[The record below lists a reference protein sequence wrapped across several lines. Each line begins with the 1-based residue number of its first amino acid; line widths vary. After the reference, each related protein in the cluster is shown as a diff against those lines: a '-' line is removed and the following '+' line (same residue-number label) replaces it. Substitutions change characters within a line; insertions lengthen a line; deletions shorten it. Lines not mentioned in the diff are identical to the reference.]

1 MSSAVWQRR
10 LVIVLVLGALVSG
23 CAAGRA
29 YRRGQEQARLG
40 NWDEAVRYFT
50 QAVQE
55 HPDKPEYKIALERA
69 MQSASAEHISRARDL
84 EQKDQLDLALLEYRK
99 AVELDASNR
108 LAAAKAT
115 ELEKTIRDRIE
126 AARPKPRM
134 QTLRE
139 QVQQQR
145 PLLDP
150 ASRDPLKVTFN
161 NASLRDILRTIG
173 DMSGINVTFDQ
184 QFQDRAYTVT
194 LDGVTLEQA
203 LQQIMTANQ
212 KFYKVT
218 DPRTIIIVDD
228 NPTKRAQYDDLVVK
242 VFYISHAE
250 AQELSQLIST
260 IMRVPQMPVQ
270 PTLMANKTANTIT
283 VRATAAVV
291 DIIER
296 IIRSN
301 DKPRAEVLIDVQIL
315 EVNRAR
321 AKQFGLNLSAYALG
335 FSFSPEVAPP
345 NTSSNLPAAPGQPP
359 PFNVNTISQGVSTA
373 DFYMSVP
380 TALVR
385 FLESDSRTKTIA
397 KPQLRGAEGTKL
409 TLNLGDDIPVL
420 STVFGQAAAGG
431 FASIPQSSFN
441 YRSVG
446 VIVEVTPRVTYDGEI
461 ILELL
466 VENSTLGGSIDV
478 AGQSVPTFGSRKV
491 TTKLRL
497 REGESN
503 LLAGLLRER
512 ERKDLRGFPGLLRL
526 PVFKQFL
533 SDNDQQI
540 EQTDIVM
547 LLTPRIVRT
556 HELTAEDV
564 SPIYIG
570 TQQNIGLSGPPQL
583 IAPAP
588 APAPD
593 AAAPATGTAVPTTI
607 APSPSTPGAPAPGAA
622 RPPVASDPGAQ
633 PANRPAPPGTFPVPT
648 MPTPAPQP
656 GAQPPPAGVV
666 PPATAPPAGTPADP
680 TTAPPQAGTGAP
692 AGSGTGAPGAT
703 APPRDATTLPQPT
716 DPVATATPAQVI
728 VTVPGTVFQIAGGP
742 YTVPVSINN
751 ASRVSTISLSIT
763 FNPNVLRVRTVQ
775 DGTFM
780 RQGGIGASFT
790 PRIDA
795 ATGRV
800 DVVIARTA
808 DQAGASGAGLL
819 AALLFDAVGQ
829 GGSMIQVSGVAN
841 TPEGAGVPI
850 QFSPVTVTVR

>member
-1 MSSAVWQRR
+1 MMRTMSSAVVTRR
-10 LVIVLVLGALVSG
+10 LVIVLVLAAIASA

-29 YRRGQEQARLG
+29 YRRGQESARSG
-40 NWDEAVRYFT
+40 DWDTAVRHFT

-55 HPDKPEYKIALERA
+55 NPDKPEYKIALERA
-69 MQSASAEHISRARDL
+69 MQSASLEHISRARDL
-84 EQKDQLDLALLEYRK
+84 EQKDQLDMALLEYRK
-99 AVELDASNR
+99 ALELDASNR

-126 AARPKPRM
+126 ASRPKPRI

-173 DMSGINVTFDQ
+173 DMTGINVTFDQ

-321 AKQFGLNLSAYALG
+321 AKQFGLNLNAYAVG
-335 FSFSPEVAPP
+335 GTFSPEVSPP
-345 NTSSNLPAAPGQPP
+345 NTSSPPTAAPNSPP
-359 PFNVNTISQGVSTA
+359 PFNFNTISQGVSTA

-385 FLESDSRTKTIA
+385 FLESDSHTKTIA

-446 VIVEVTPRVTYDGEI
+446 VILEVTPRVTYDGEI

-512 ERKDLRGFPGLLRL
+512 DRKDLRGFPGLLRL

-533 SDNDQQI
+533 SENDQQI

-547 LLTPRIVRT
+547 LLTPHIVRT

-564 SPIYIG
+564 APIYIG
-570 TQQNIGLSGPPQL
+570 TQQNIGLSGPPPL

-588 APAPD
+588 APSPEAPP
-593 AAAPATGTAVPTTI
+593 PATGSAAPTSI
-607 APSPSTPGAPAPGAA
+607 PPAASTPGAPAPGAA
-622 RPPVASDPGAQ
+622 RPPVASGPGAQ
-633 PANRPAPPGTFPVPT
+633 PANPAAPAGTFPVPT
-648 MPTPAPQP
+648 MPAPAQQP
-656 GAQPPPAGVV
+656 GAQPPPAAVA
-666 PPATAPPAGTPADP
+666 PPATAPPAGAPTDPA
-680 TTAPPQAGTGAP
+680 TTAGAGAGAP
-692 AGSGTGAPGAT
+692 QPT
-703 APPRDATTLPQPT
+703 APPRDATTLPPAT

-751 ASRVSTISLSIT
+751 ASRVSTLSLTIT

-780 RQGGIGASFT
+780 RQGGVGASFT

-800 DVVIARTA
+800 DVVIARTG
-808 DQAGASGAGLL
+808 DQVGASGAGLL

-841 TPEGAGVPI
+841 TPEGAAVPI

>member
-1 MSSAVWQRR
+1 
-10 LVIVLVLGALVSG
+10 
-23 CAAGRA
+23 
-29 YRRGQEQARLG
+29 
-40 NWDEAVRYFT
+40 
-50 QAVQE
+50 
-55 HPDKPEYKIALERA
+55 
-69 MQSASAEHISRARDL
+69 
-84 EQKDQLDLALLEYRK
+84 
-99 AVELDASNR
+99 
-108 LAAAKAT
+108 
-115 ELEKTIRDRIE
+115 
-126 AARPKPRM
+126 
-134 QTLRE
+134 
-139 QVQQQR
+139 
-145 PLLDP
+145 
-150 ASRDPLKVTFN
+150 
-161 NASLRDILRTIG
+161 
-173 DMSGINVTFDQ
+173 MSGINVTFDQ
-184 QFQDRAYTVT
+184 QFQDRAYTVN
-194 LDGVTLEQA
+194 LDGVTLEQS
-203 LQQIMTANQ
+203 LQQILTANQ
-212 KFYKVT
+212 KFYKVL
-218 DPRTIIIVDD
+218 DPKTIIVVDD
-228 NPTKRAQYDDLVVK
+228 NPTKHAQYDELVVK

-250 AQELSQLIST
+250 AQELSQTVST

-296 IIRSN
+296 IIRAN

-321 AKQFGLNLSAYALG
+321 AKQFGINLSAYALG
-335 FSFSPEVAPP
+335 FTFSPEVAPP
-345 NTSSNLPAAPGQPP
+345 NTSSNLPLAPSAPP
-359 PFNVNTISQGVSTA
+359 PFNLNTITQGISTA

-397 KPQLRGAEGTKL
+397 KPQLRGAEGQKL

-420 STVFGQAAAGG
+420 STVFGSAAAGG
-431 FASIPQSSFN
+431 FANIPQSSFN

-491 TTKLRL
+491 TTRLRL

-533 SDNDQQI
+533 SDNDQAI

-547 LLTPRIVRT
+547 LLTPHIVRT
-556 HELTAEDV
+556 HELTAQDLA
-564 SPIYIG
+564 PIYIG

-588 APAPD
+588 APDEP
-593 AAAPATGTAVPTTI
+593 AAAAAVPT
-607 APSPSTPGAPAPGAA
+607 APASPPGVPAPGAA
-622 RPPVASDPGAQ
+622 RPPVAAQPGAQ
-633 PANRPAPPGTFPVPT
+633 PLNPQPPPGTFPVPT
-648 MPTPAPQP
+648 MPAPPTEKPPAPV
-656 GAQPPPAGVV
+656 AQPPA
-666 PPATAPPAGTPADP
+666 A
-680 TTAPPQAGTGAP
+680 
-692 AGSGTGAPGAT
+692 
-703 APPRDATTLPQPT
+703 
-716 DPVATATPAQVI
+716 ATPAQPAGAQPTAPAATPPRDPGTVPAPVTTDPASTATPGQVI
-728 VTVPGTVFQIAGGP
+728 VTLPGTVFQIAGGP

-751 ASRVSTISLSIT
+751 ASRVSVVSLSIT

-780 RQGGIGASFT
+780 RQGGVGASFT
-790 PRIDA
+790 PKIDV

-800 DVVIARTA
+800 DIAITRTS
-808 DQAGASGAGLL
+808 DQAGASGSGLL
-819 AALLFDAVGQ
+819 AALLFDAVGP
-829 GGSMIQVSGVAN
+829 GSSLIQVSGVAN
-841 TPEGAGVPI
+841 NPEGGPVPL

>member
-1 MSSAVWQRR
+1 VLRRR
-10 LVIVLVLGALVSG
+10 LSIVLVLAVIAAG

-29 YRRGQEQARLG
+29 YRRGQEAARNG
-40 NWDEAVRYFT
+40 DWDAAVTYFT

-55 HPDKPEYKIALERA
+55 NPNRPEYKIALERA
-69 MQSASAEHISRARDL
+69 NQSASQEHISRARQL
-84 EQKDQLDLALLEYRK
+84 EEKDQLDAALIEYQK
-99 AVELDASNR
+99 ALQTDSTNR
-108 LAAAKAT
+108 LAASKVA

-126 AARPKPRM
+126 AARPKPRIE
-134 QTLRE
+134 TLRE
-139 QVQQQR
+139 QARAASR

-150 ASRDPLKVTFN
+150 SSRDPIKVSFN
-161 NASLRDILRTIG
+161 NASLRDILRTLG
-173 DMSGINVTFDQ
+173 EMAGINVTFDQ

-194 LDGVTLEQA
+194 LDGVTFEQA
-203 LQQIMTANQ
+203 LQQVMTANQ
-212 KFYKVT
+212 KFYKVV
-218 DPRTIIIVDD
+218 DPKTIIVVDD
-228 NPTKRAQYDDLVVK
+228 NPTKHAQYDDLVVK
-242 VFYISHAE
+242 VFYVSHAE
-250 AQELSQLIST
+250 AQELTQLVST
-260 IMRVPQMPVQ
+260 IMRVPQMAVQ
-270 PTLMANKTANTIT
+270 PTVMANKTANTIT
-283 VRATAAVV
+283 VRATAPVV

-321 AKQFGLNLSAYALG
+321 AKQFGLNLNAYALG
-335 FSFSPEVAPP
+335 FTFSPEVAPP
-345 NTSSNLPAAPGQPP
+345 NTSSPPTGPPNSPP

-380 TALVR
+380 TAVVR
-385 FLESDSRTKTIA
+385 FLESDSHTKTIA
-397 KPQLRGAEGTKL
+397 KPQLRGAEGQKL

-446 VIVEVTPRVTYDGEI
+446 VILEMTPRVTYDGEI

-512 ERKDLRGFPGLLRL
+512 DRKDLRGFPGLLRL

-547 LLTPRIVRT
+547 LLTPHIVRT
-556 HELTAEDV
+556 HELTADDLA
-564 SPIYIG
+564 PIYIG
-570 TQQNIGLSGPPQL
+570 TQQNIGLTGAPQL
-583 IAPAP
+583 IAPVPNEP
-588 APAPD
+588 APA
-593 AAAPATGTAVPTTI
+593 AGTAAPGAVP
-607 APSPSTPGAPAPGAA
+607 PSATTPGAPPPGLP
-622 RPPVASDPGAQ
+622 RPPVAAEPGAQ
-633 PANRPAPPGTFPVPT
+633 TPNRPAPPGTFPVPT
-648 MPTPAPQP
+648 IPTPPAEQP
-656 GAQPPPAGVV
+656 PATTPPAGGATGA
-666 PPATAPPAGTPADP
+666 PPPPGTQPAPTGAEPAGTPPGTIPPVRDP
-680 TTAPPQAGTGAP
+680 NTVPAAP
-692 AGSGTGAPGAT
+692 AA
-703 APPRDATTLPQPT
+703 T
-716 DPVATATPAQVI
+716 DPAATATPAQVI
-728 VTVPGTVFQIAGGP
+728 ITVPGTAFQIAGGP

-751 ASRVSTISLSIT
+751 ASRVSVMTLTVT

-780 RQGGIGASFT
+780 RQGGVGASFT

-800 DVVIARTA
+800 DIAITRTG
-808 DQAGASGAGLL
+808 DQVGASGAGLL
-819 AALLFDAVGQ
+819 AALLFDAVGP
-829 GGSMIQVSGVAN
+829 GSSMIQVTGVAT
-841 TPEGAGVPI
+841 TPEGAPLPLQV
-850 QFSPVTVTVR
+850 SPVTVTVR

>member
-1 MSSAVWQRR
+1 VLKRR
-10 LVIVLVLGALVSG
+10 LAIILI
-23 CAAGRA
+23 CAAFVSSCAGGRA
-29 YRRGQEQARLG
+29 FRRGEESARLG
-40 NWDEAVRYFT
+40 DWDTAVKHFT
-50 QAVQE
+50 EAVQE
-55 HPDKPEYKIALERA
+55 NPNKPEYRIALERA
-69 MQSASAEHISRARDL
+69 QQTASLEHISRAREL
-84 EQKDQLDLALLEYRK
+84 EQKDQLDGALIEYRK
-99 AVELDASNR
+99 ALETDASNR
-108 LAAAKAT
+108 LAAAKAA

-126 AARPKPRM
+126 ATRPKPRIDA
-134 QTLRE
+134 LRE
-139 QVQQQR
+139 QARQQR

-150 ASRDPLKVTFN
+150 SSRDPIKVTFT

-173 DMSGINVTFDQ
+173 DMTGINVTFDQ
-184 QFQDRAYTVT
+184 QFQDRAYSVT

-203 LQQIMTANQ
+203 LQQIMAANQ
-212 KFYKVT
+212 KFYKVV
-218 DPRTIIIVDD
+218 DPRTIIVVDD
-228 NPTKRAQYDDLVVK
+228 TPTKHAQYDDLVVK

-250 AQELSQLIST
+250 AQELSQVVAT
-260 IMRVPQMPVQ
+260 IMRVPQMAVQ
-270 PTLMANKTANTIT
+270 PTLMPNKTANTIT
-283 VRATAAVV
+283 VRGTAAVV

-315 EVNRAR
+315 EVNRNR
-321 AKQFGLNLSAYALG
+321 AKQFGLNLNAYAIGLT
-335 FSFSPEVAPP
+335 FSPEVSPP
-345 NTSSNLPAAPGQPP
+345 NTSSPPTDPPTSPP
-359 PFNVNTISQGVSTA
+359 PFNLNTISQGISTA

-397 KPQLRGAEGTKL
+397 KPQLRGAEGQKL

-420 STVFGQAAAGG
+420 STVFGAAAQGG

-466 VENSTLGGSIDV
+466 VENSTLGTPILV
-478 AGQSVPTFGSRKV
+478 AGQLVPTFGSRKV

-512 ERKDLRGFPGLLRL
+512 DRKDLRGFPGVLRL

-547 LLTPRIVRT
+547 LLTPHIVRT
-556 HELTAEDV
+556 HELTADDLA
-564 SPIYIG
+564 PIYIG
-570 TQQNIGLSGPPQL
+570 TQQNIGLAGPPPL

-588 APAPD
+588 DVPAPAP
-593 AAAPATGTAVPTTI
+593 AAGAQRIPPGT
-607 APSPSTPGAPAPGAA
+607 PAPGLP
-622 RPPVASDPGAQ
+622 RPPVASEPGAQ
-633 PANRPAPPGTFPVPT
+633 PLNPATPPGTYPVPT
-648 MPTPAPQP
+648 MPTPPPEQPAAPAPTPTPPTGVTPAPTP
-656 GAQPPPAGVV
+656 GATPPTGPGAAPPGAPTTEPTPPAG
-666 PPATAPPAGTPADP
+666 AAAPGTPAREP
-680 TTAPPQAGTGAP
+680 STLPPPTAPE
-692 AGSGTGAPGAT
+692 
-703 APPRDATTLPQPT
+703 
-716 DPVATATPAQVI
+716 ATATPAQII

-742 YTVPVSINN
+742 YTVPISVNN
-751 ASRVSTISLSIT
+751 ASRVSVVTLT
-763 FNPNVLRVRTVQ
+763 VTYNPNVLRARSVQ

-780 RQGGIGASFT
+780 RQGGISAAFT

-800 DVVIARTA
+800 DIAITRA
-808 DQAGASGAGLL
+808 GDQAGASGSGLL

-829 GGSMIQVSGVAN
+829 GGSMIQVSGVAS
-841 TPEGAGVPI
+841 TPDGAPVPL

>member
-1 MSSAVWQRR
+1 MLKRR
-10 LVIVLVLGALVSG
+10 LVIMLVLAAVVSG

-29 YRRGQEQARLG
+29 FRRGQQAARNG
-40 NWDEAVRYFT
+40 DWDTAVRHFT
-50 QAVQE
+50 QAVQDN
-55 HPDKPEYKIALERA
+55 PDKPEYKIALERA
-69 MQSASAEHISRARDL
+69 MQTASLEHISRARDL
-84 EQKDQLDLALLEYRK
+84 EQKDQLDAALLEYRR
-99 AVELDASNR
+99 ALEMDASNR

-126 AARPKPRM
+126 ASRPKPRI

-139 QVQQQR
+139 QVQPQR

-150 ASRDPLKVTFN
+150 SSRDPIKVTFN
-161 NASLRDILRTIG
+161 NATLRDILRTLS
-173 DMSGINVTFDQ
+173 DMTGINVTFDQ

-218 DPRTIIIVDD
+218 DPRTIIVVDD
-228 NPTKRAQYDDLVVK
+228 NPTKHAQYDDLVVK
-242 VFYISHAE
+242 VFYISHIE
-250 AQELSQLIST
+250 AQELSQMVST
-260 IMRVPQMPVQ
+260 IMRVPQMAVQ

-283 VRATAAVV
+283 VRATAPVV

-301 DKPRAEVLIDVQIL
+301 DKPRAEVLIDIQIL
-315 EVNRAR
+315 EVNRSR
-321 AKQFGLNLSAYALG
+321 SKQFGLNLNAYAVGLT
-335 FSFSPEVAPP
+335 FSPEVSPP
-345 NTSSNLPAAPGQPP
+345 NTSAPPTGPGASPP
-359 PFNVNTISQGVSTA
+359 PFNLNTISQGVSTA
-373 DFYMSVP
+373 DFYLSVP
-380 TALVR
+380 TAVVR
-385 FLESDSRTKTIA
+385 FLESDSHTKTIA

-420 STVFGQAAAGG
+420 STVFGAAASGG
-431 FASIPQSSFN
+431 FANIPQSSFN

-446 VIVEVTPRVTYDGEI
+446 VILEVTPRVTYDGEI

-512 ERKDLRGFPGLLRL
+512 DRKDLRGFPGLLRL

-533 SDNDQQI
+533 SDNDQAI

-547 LLTPRIVRT
+547 LLTPHIVRT
-556 HELTAEDV
+556 HELTAQDLA
-564 SPIYIG
+564 PIYIG
-570 TQQNIGLSGPPQL
+570 TQQNIGLSGPPPL

-588 APAPD
+588 APDAPAA
-593 AAAPATGTAVPTTI
+593 AAAPWPTATL
-607 APSPSTPGAPAPGAA
+607 TPGAPAPGAA
-622 RPPVASDPGAQ
+622 RPPVASEPGAQ
-633 PANRPAPPGTFPVPT
+633 PINRPAPPGTFPVPT
-648 MPTPAPQP
+648 MPTPPTEKPPTPVAPTGAPAPGATPPTGAPAAPGTQPALPVAAQP
-656 GAQPPPAGVV
+656 G
-666 PPATAPPAGTPADP
+666 TAPAGTPP
-680 TTAPPQAGTGAP
+680 GAP
-692 AGSGTGAPGAT
+692 ARDPGTVPAVA
-703 APPRDATTLPQPT
+703 
-716 DPVATATPAQVI
+716 DPAATATPAQVI

-751 ASRVSTISLSIT
+751 ASRVSVVSLSIT

-780 RQGGIGASFT
+780 RQGGVGASFT

-800 DVVIARTA
+800 DIAITRTG
-808 DQAGASGAGLL
+808 DQAGASGSGLL
-819 AALLFDAVGQ
+819 AALLFDAVGS

-841 TPEGAGVPI
+841 TPEGAPVPI